1 MYGIAD
7 ISVVVVKSSSALM
20 VVEEEEGGD
29 EEATVEELSD
39 EEDLDVFQPTDHWQT
54 LKPGKAVRDL

>member
-1 MYGIAD
+1 
-7 ISVVVVKSSSALM
+7 M

-39 EEDLDVFQPTDHWQT
+39 EEDLDVFQPTEHWQT
-54 LKPGKAVRDL
+54 LKPGKVFRDL